1 MKCIWSPTAAKSLD
15 KTIDY
20 IIDNFGASTA
30 LKFIAKI
37 EQWDSWI
44 SENPEMARI
53 EPMRANCGSL
63 GYETKTSNTDQKT
76 QITPCK
82 TKLRE
87 MHPSSPLHSYRVLS
101 KLSYDRTGQGV
112 YSLE

>member
-1 MKCIWSPTAAKSLD
+1 MKCIWSPTAVKQLD

-20 IIDNFGASTA
+20 IIDNFGATAA

-53 EPMRANCGSL
+53 EPMLSHQKKHDYRSVIIKPHSKIILFSTPKGVQIADLWDMRQNP
-63 GYETKTSNTDQKT
+63 KTLIK
-76 QITPCK
+76 
-82 TKLRE
+82 
-87 MHPSSPLHSYRVLS
+87 RV
-101 KLSYDRTGQGV
+101 K
-112 YSLE
+112 

>member
-20 IIDNFGASTA
+20 IIDNFGASAA

-53 EPMRANCGSL
+53 EPML
-63 GYETKTSNTDQKT
+63 LHLTKHEYRSVVIKPHSKIILYSSPEGV
-76 QITPCK
+76 QIADLWDMRQNPQTLIK
-82 TKLRE
+82 KLR
-87 MHPSSPLHSYRVLS
+87 
-101 KLSYDRTGQGV
+101 
-112 YSLE
+112 

>member
-20 IIDNFGASTA
+20 IIDNFGASAA

-53 EPMRANCGSL
+53 EPMLLHHKKHEYRSVVIKPHSKIILFSSPEGVQIADL
-63 GYETKTSNTDQKT
+63 WDMRQKPQT
-76 QITPCK
+76 LIK
-82 TKLRE
+82 KLR
-87 MHPSSPLHSYRVLS
+87 
-101 KLSYDRTGQGV
+101 
-112 YSLE
+112 